1 MINQVY
7 RLVKPRQI
15 RVDFVDENI
24 GKDEVIIR
32 PTFLSICKADMRYYI
47 GNREQKILDKKL
59 PMALIHEAVGEVI
72 YDPSNEFEIGSKVVM
87 IPNTP
92 THKESQIK
100 ENYQEDSKFRA
111 SGYDGFMQE
120 FVVMRKDR
128 IIQYKDI
135 DDRIAVLLELF
146 SVCINA
152 IDNFENHAHNKK
164 ENIGVWGNGNIGFI
178 TALILKK
185 LYPESKILLFGPNN
199 KKMDYFSFVD
209 GIYDIDSID
218 KKLKVDHAF
227 ECVGGS
233 YSEDAINQIIEHIN
247 PQGTISLMGVSENL
261 VGINTRNIL
270 EKGITLLGNSR
281 SGYKDFKKSIEIMEK
296 NDDIKNYLRT
306 IISDE
311 VIVKN
316 VNDINLAFN
325 LDLNNDFKTIMEWKI

>member
-15 RVDFVDENI
+15 KIDFVEEKIKKN
-24 GKDEVIIR
+24 EIIVR
-32 PTFLSICKADMRYYI
+32 PKFLSICKADMRYYI
-47 GNREQKILDKKL
+47 GSRDQKVLNKKL

-72 YDPSNEFEIGSKVVM
+72 YDPSNEFKVGSKVVM

-92 THKESQIK
+92 MEMNSEIR
-100 ENYQEDSKFRA
+100 ENYQTTSKFRA

-128 IIQYKDI
+128 VIEYNNIE
-135 DDRIAVLLELF
+135 DRIAVLLELF
-146 SVCINA
+146 SVCVNA
-152 IDNFENHAHNKK
+152 IDNFKNHVSTKK
-164 ENIGVWGNGNIGFI
+164 ETIGVWGNGNIGFI

-185 LYPESKILLFGPNN
+185 NFPESKILLFGPNN

-209 GIYDIDSID
+209 AIYDINSID
-218 KKLKVDHAF
+218 DNIKVDHAF
-227 ECVGGS
+227 ECVGGPH
-233 YSEDAINQIIEHIN
+233 SENAINQIIEHIN

-261 VGINTRNIL
+261 IAINTRDIL

-281 SGYKDFKKSIEIMEK
+281 SGYQDFKESIEIMEK
-296 NDDIKNYLRT
+296 NQDVKNYLKT

-311 VIVKN
+311 VVVKN
-316 VNDINLAFN
+316 IEDINYAFN